1 MDWNHDGKIDYKD
14 HAFYSNVIKSG
25 SKNTGTQ
32 YTGVARKTT
41 LSKASDSQDSSE
53 SSGQGW
59 SIFIGISVLYL
70 FVKLIGG

>member
-1 MDWNHDGKIDYKD
+1 MDWNHDGKIGYKD

-41 LSKASDSQDSSE
+41 LSKASNSQDFPNQAGKVGE
-53 SSGQGW
+53 
-59 SIFIGISVLYL
+59 FLL
-70 FVKLIGG
+70 E